1 MFLSAVCNSFC
12 LCDTQPPIATET
24 VATVTAPATDNF
36 TDPILNRPLPGHISQ
51 LTFIQPQPRAVDVL
65 VVLSDIRPR
74 VVYRTGSFAKL
85 GHYSQHLGL
94 A

>member
-12 LCDTQPPIATET
+12 LWDTQPPIATET
-24 VATVTAPATDNF
+24 VARVTAPAADNF
-36 TDPILNRPLPGHISQ
+36 TDTILNRPLSGQISQ
-51 LTFIQPQPRAVDVL
+51 LTFIQSQPRAVDVL